1 MTMTASPLHRVVPGQ
16 RLVGLRPATPR
27 QDDPTNTRGL
37 QATWGGSLA
46 QPGIIG
52 RLPTVESNHRW
63 KDSASTTRVAGHRI
77 KSFEPTPLDSAL
89 MSPRRLG
96 PPSNTFNYFE
106 DTVEM
111 APTA

>member
-1 MTMTASPLHRVVPGQ
+1 
-16 RLVGLRPATPR
+16 
-27 QDDPTNTRGL
+27 L

-63 KDSASTTRVAGHRI
+63 KDSATTPRVAGHRI
-77 KSFEPTPLDSAL
+77 KSFEPLPLDSTS

-96 PPSNTFNYFE
+96 PRRSILTYIK

-111 APTA
+111 ALTA